1 LRRNR
6 HCGLDPQSQIL
17 KRENMKILSN
27 KPTITRKELEGVL
40 DCLIHDELNSGGSVK
55 AFESAVSEIT
65 EFKYPLAVNSLV
77 SAYMLIFKALEIGPD
92 DEVIIPSFFNSA
104 AISALKL
111 TGGIAKPVDSYES
124 SVFSTKE
131 QIREKITDRTKA
143 IIAGDIFG
151 FHFDGEE
158 LREFDIP
165 LIADISHS
173 IGTEFNEKRAGS
185 WGTFAVASFAPS
197 MIITTGNGA
206 MILTNNSRFF
216 SVMREFRGYSEESI
230 NFDFT
235 MTDLQ
240 GAMGITQIAKLKD
253 FLKRRREIAKK
264 YYESIRI
271 TTHKPLFPY
280 NDSFGYQCFPV
291 IFDTSGDK
299 VEKYWKKLGIEI
311 SKVMPYPLH
320 ILMGLK
326 GFDFPV
332 ADRLS
337 KKLYTVPLYPTL
349 TKKEIDKISKLL
361 SAFI

>member
-1 LRRNR
+1 
-6 HCGLDPQSQIL
+6 LDI
-17 KRENMKILSN
+17 
-27 KPTITRKELEGVL
+27 
-40 DCLIHDELNSGGSVK
+40 
-55 AFESAVSEIT
+55 
-65 EFKYPLAVNSLV
+65 SL
-77 SAYMLIFKALEIGPD
+77 G
-92 DEVIIPSFFNSA
+92 DEVIIPSLFNNA

-111 TGGIAKPVDSYES
+111 TGGIAKLVDSDNGS
-124 SVFSTKE
+124 IFPTKE
-131 QIREKITDRTKA
+131 QIREKITDKTKA

-151 FHFDGEE
+151 FHFEGEE
-158 LREFDIP
+158 LKEFNIP

-173 IGTEFNEKRAGS
+173 IGTEINEKSAGS
-185 WGTFAVASFAPS
+185 WGTFIVASFAPS

-206 MILTNNSRFF
+206 IILTNNSRFF
-216 SVMREFRGYSEESI
+216 SVMREFRGYNEESI

-240 GAMGITQIAKLKD
+240 GAMGISQVMKLKD

-280 NDSFGYQCFPV
+280 NDSFSYQCFPV
-291 IFDTSGDK
+291 IFDTQGDK
-299 VEKYWKKLGIEI
+299 VEKYWKKWGIEI
-311 SKVMPYPLH
+311 LKVMPYPLH

>member
-1 LRRNR
+1 
-6 HCGLDPQSQIL
+6 
-17 KRENMKILSN
+17 MKILSS

-40 DCLIHDELNSGGSVK
+40 DCLIHDELNKGGSVK
-55 AFESAVSEIT
+55 TFEAAISEIT

-77 SAYMLIFKALEIGPD
+77 SAYLLIFKALEIGSD
-92 DEVIIPSFFNSA
+92 DEVIIPSFFYSA
-104 AISALKL
+104 ALSALKL
-111 TGGIAKPVDSYES
+111 SGGIAKIADSYDS
-124 SVFSTKE
+124 SIFPSKE
-131 QIREKITDRTKA
+131 QIKEKITGKTKA
-143 IIAGDIFG
+143 IIAGDMFG

-158 LREFDIP
+158 LKEFNIP

-173 IGTEFNEKRAGS
+173 IGTEFNEKSAGS
-185 WGTFAVASFAPS
+185 WGTFIVASFAPS

-216 SVMREFRGYSEESI
+216 SVMREFRGYNEESI

-240 GAMGITQIAKLKD
+240 GAMGITQVMKLKD

-264 YYESIRI
+264 YYDSVRI

-280 NDSFGYQCFPV
+280 NDSFSYQCFPV
-291 IFDTSGDK
+291 IFDTQGDK
-299 VEKYWKKLGIEI
+299 VEKYWKKWGIEI
-311 SKVMPYPLH
+311 FKVVPYPLH

-326 GFDFPV
+326 GFDFPN

-337 KKLYTVPLYPTL
+337 KKLYSVPLYPTL

>member
-1 LRRNR
+1 
-6 HCGLDPQSQIL
+6 
-17 KRENMKILSN
+17 MKILSS

-40 DCLIHDELNSGGSVK
+40 DCLIRDELNNGGSVK
-55 AFESAVSEIT
+55 AFETAVSEIT

-92 DEVIIPSFFNSA
+92 DEIIMPSFFNNA

-111 TGGIAKPVDSYES
+111 TGGIAKIADSSDS
-124 SVFSTKE
+124 SVFPSKE

-158 LREFDIP
+158 LKEFNIP

-173 IGTEFNEKRAGS
+173 IGTEFNEKSAGS
-185 WGTFAVASFAPS
+185 WGTFIVASFAPS

-216 SVMREFRGYSEESI
+216 SVMRELRGYSEESI

-240 GAMGITQIAKLKD
+240 GAMGVTQIMKLKS
-253 FLKRRREIAKK
+253 FLKRRREIAKN
-264 YYESIRI
+264 YYDSIRI
-271 TTHKPLFPY
+271 TTHKTLFPY
-280 NDSFGYQCFPV
+280 SDSFAYQCFPV
-291 IFDTSGDK
+291 IFDSQGDK
-299 VEKYWKKLGIEI
+299 VEKYWKKWGIEI
-311 SKVMPYPLH
+311 VKVMPCPLH
-320 ILMGLK
+320 ILTGLNS
-326 GFDFPV
+326 FDFPV

-337 KKLYTVPLYPTL
+337 KKLYSAPIYPTL